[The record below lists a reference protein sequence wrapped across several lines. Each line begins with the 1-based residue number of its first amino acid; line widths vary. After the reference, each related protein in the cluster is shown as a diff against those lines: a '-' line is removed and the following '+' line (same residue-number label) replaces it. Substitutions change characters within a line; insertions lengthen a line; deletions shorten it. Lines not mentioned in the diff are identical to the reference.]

1 MLSNMGSAG
10 TWTVSLINGR
20 VRFSDGTDTT
30 TSYLTYSED
39 FAVAAGTVLP
49 PVPSLRTDSRMIGM
63 GTSDQNVG
71 ALEKYIGTGY
81 VSDMTVAFG
90 GYFGAEGPGGGDAF
104 TVLSY
109 TGTADWRVTYTYD
122 AVPEPTS
129 MALLAV
135 GCAALGLRRRARFTK
150 KA

>member
-1 MLSNMGSAG
+1 
-10 TWTVSLINGR
+10 
-20 VRFSDGTDTT
+20 
-30 TSYLTYSED
+30 
-39 FAVAAGTVLP
+39 
-49 PVPSLRTDSRMIGM
+49 MIGM
-63 GTSDQNVG
+63 GTSEQSVG
-71 ALEKYIGTGY
+71 ALEKYIGTTGY

-109 TGTADWRVTYTYD
+109 TGSAEWKVTYTYT
-122 AVPEPTS
+122 VPEPTS